1 MCYIEFLHKKFLIL
15 MKSTLSIFVTVVL
28 LMLSEN
34 LFPNCEKKKVVFEY
48 KNAMEGLIIKN

>member
-1 MCYIEFLHKKFLIL
+1 
-15 MKSTLSIFVTVVL
+15 
-28 LMLSEN
+28 MLSEN